1 METTEARG
9 KIDSP
14 PPATSRE
21 MSSSRPRIAFISSL
35 GGIPWGGS
43 EELWAATALELHRRG
58 GPVLA
63 ASQALP
69 QRPPRLQALAEAGVP
84 LCAFEPSREA
94 AVAQVFQALEALQ
107 PQLVV
112 VSQGHYLVGFEWM
125 ELLRQRGWR
134 YAPLV
139 HVANDWRLAEPQMER
154 VARVFD
160 GAVASFFVSEANHRQ
175 AERMLARPIPR
186 AEQVRNP
193 YLVPWDGELP
203 WPASASP
210 RLACVARL
218 QHPVKGHD
226 VLLEALA
233 DPALRALAE
242 PLGVEVSLFGEG
254 AHHAYVEQLLGHYQL
269 PWVRLRGQVSDISGI
284 WRQHQLLVLPSRY
297 EGLPLAIVEAMLS
310 GRPVLCT
317 DVGGNTEIVEDGVSG
332 FVAAAANGRQLAL
345 TLRRALQER
354 ERWPA
359 MGRAAAE
366 RARLR
371 MPRDPAAGFAD
382 RLTELATGS

>member
-1 METTEARG
+1 
-9 KIDSP
+9 
-14 PPATSRE
+14 
-21 MSSSRPRIAFISSL
+21 MSSTPPRIAFISSL

-58 GPVLA
+58 WPVLA

-84 LCAFEPSREA
+84 LCAFQPSRDA
-94 AVAQVFQALEALQ
+94 AVAQVFQALDALQ

-160 GAVASFFVSEANHRQ
+160 GAVASFFVSDANHRQ
-175 AERMLARPIPR
+175 AERMLAVSIPR
-186 AEQVRNP
+186 AERVRNP
-193 YLVPWDGELP
+193 YLVPWDGELA
-203 WPASASP
+203 WPATSRP

-226 VLLEALA
+226 VLLEALSE
-233 DPALRALAE
+233 PTLRALAE
-242 PLGVEVSLFGEG
+242 PLGTEVSLFGEG
-254 AHHAYVEQLLGHYQL
+254 AHQAYVERLMGHYQL
-269 PWVRLRGQVSDISGI
+269 SWVHRRGQVSDISGI
-284 WRQHQLLVLPSRY
+284 WREHHLLVLPSRY
-297 EGLPLAIVEAMLS
+297 EGLPLAIVEAMLC

-317 DVGGNTEIVEDGVSG
+317 DVGGNAEIVEDGVSG
-332 FVAAAANGRQLAL
+332 YIAHAAHGRQLAL
-345 TLRRALQER
+345 TLSRALQDR

-366 RARLR
+366 RARLL
-371 MPRDPAAGFAD
+371 MPRDPAARFAD
-382 RLTELATGS
+382 RLAVLAAGL

>member
-1 METTEARG
+1 M
-9 KIDSP
+9 P
-14 PPATSRE
+14 QPL
-21 MSSSRPRIAFISSL
+21 PRIAFISSL
-35 GGIPWGGS
+35 GGIAWGGS

-58 GPVLA
+58 WPVVA
-63 ASQALP
+63 ASQALA
-69 QRPPRLQALAEAGVP
+69 QRPPRLETLAAAGVP
-84 LCAFEPSREA
+84 LCPFPATRQE
-94 AVAQVFQALEALQ
+94 AVAQVFAALDALQ

-112 VSQGHYLVGFEWM
+112 ISQGHYLVGFEWM

-139 HVANDWRLAEPQMER
+139 HVANDWRLTEPQMER

-160 GAVASFFVSEANHRQ
+160 GAVASFFVSEANRRQ
-175 AERMLARPIPR
+175 TERMLAMAVPR
-186 AEQVRNP
+186 AELVRNP

-203 WPASASP
+203 WPETVAP

-226 VLLEALA
+226 LLLAALA
-233 DPALRALAE
+233 DPAVRALAE

-254 AHHAYVEQLLGHYQL
+254 AHQAYVERLRGHYQL
-269 PWVRLRGQVSDISGI
+269 PWVRLRGQVSDITEI

-297 EGLPLAIVEAMLS
+297 EGLPLVIVEAMLS

-317 DVGGNTEIVEDGVSG
+317 DVGGNTELVEDGISG
-332 FVAAAANGRQLAL
+332 YVAPAANSRQLAL
-345 TLRRALQER
+345 TLRRALAER

-366 RARLR
+366 RARLL
-371 MPRDPAAGFAD
+371 MPRDPAARFAD
-382 RLTELATGS
+382 RLAQLASGL

>member
-1 METTEARG
+1 M
-9 KIDSP
+9 P
-14 PPATSRE
+14 QPA
-21 MSSSRPRIAFISSL
+21 PRIAFISSL
-35 GGIPWGGS
+35 GGIAWGGS

-58 GPVLA
+58 WPVLA

-84 LCAFEPSREA
+84 LCAFQPSREA
-94 AVAQVFQALEALQ
+94 AVAQVFQALDALQ

-139 HVANDWRLAEPQMER
+139 HVANDWRLTEPQMER

-160 GAVASFFVSEANHRQ
+160 GAVASFFVSQATERQ
-175 AERMLARPIPR
+175 AARMLAWPIPR
-186 AEQVRNP
+186 AETVRNP

-203 WPASASP
+203 WPETAAP

-226 VLLEALA
+226 LLLEALA
-233 DPALRALAE
+233 EPGVRALAE
-242 PLGVEVSLFGEG
+242 PLGAEVSLFGEG
-254 AHHAYVEQLLGHYQL
+254 AHQAYVEHLLGYYQL
-269 PWVRLRGQVSDISGI
+269 PWVRLRGQVSDIADI

-297 EGLPLAIVEAMLS
+297 EGLPLVIVEAMLS

-317 DVGGNTEIVEDGVSG
+317 DVGGNTELVEDGISG
-332 FVAAAANGRQLAL
+332 YIAPAASGHQLAL
-345 TLRRALQER
+345 CLRRALGER

-366 RARLR
+366 RARLL
-371 MPRDPAAGFAD
+371 MPRDPAARFAD
-382 RLTELATGS
+382 RLAQLANGL